1 MPAIGPYAY
10 PFDPSGAEV
19 SNKVL
24 NEIQVVTAVN
34 SNEYHIVVP
43 NFAPFFRASLIVL
56 NGGTMT
62 PLVEGTDFIFTHK
75 YKEATINT
83 AIPIYGSITLLN
95 KNFSGVLIFQE
106 YQTVGGQWTLTT
118 TQINQIL
125 ADKMLNPRITTW
137 EQLGVAPEHFPV
149 IDHMHVDP
157 EELIGMPELVQAIED
172 VGVAVSGIVIDYD
185 AINAYADSKV
195 QDSMTPSQTT
205 KAPSVRAVQE
215 ALDGKADISQIPT
228 LQDSIT
234 DGVVDQAPTVN
245 AVYDALTDVYTA
257 IGTKADASALASKA
271 NDNAVVHLT
280 GNESIDDVKTFTATP
295 QLPDVG
301 TDTTNDSN
309 NAASTKFVQNV
320 FDKVL
325 HLPKFHVRDEL
336 ADGTGRDSGGA
347 GNTWRGRPCAVI
359 IQNDLTT
366 ANGYPINAVNAG
378 GSGEYTLPNGK
389 YRLRGWATFRGLEDF
404 RLRLLHSL
412 GTTLVLGGNTSSD
425 VNDGGVGFISGDFL
439 LNGGSGGVTVT
450 IENWYSS
457 RDGGTDNN
465 RYGKPSNSGELEVY
479 SEFIFEYLGP

>member
-95 KNFSGVLIFQE
+95 KNFSGVLVFQE

-118 TQINQIL
+118 TLINQIL

-172 VGVAVSGIVIDYD
+172 VGIAVSGIVIDYD
-185 AINAYADSKV
+185 AINAYADSKI
-195 QDSMTPSQTT
+195 QDSMSPTQTT
-205 KAPSVRAVQE
+205 KAPSVRAVLE
-215 ALDGKADISQIPT
+215 ALSNKADAT
-228 LQDSIT
+228 
-234 DGVVDQAPTVN
+234 
-245 AVYDALTDVYTA
+245 ALTDYVLDTQIVQDLNTPSTTNVPSVDA
-257 IGTKADASALASKA
+257 VSGILADKA

-280 GNESIDDVKTFTATP
+280 GNETIDGTKTFQVSP

-301 TDTTNDSN
+301 TDDTDDSN

-320 FDKVL
+320 FSRAPQIL
-325 HLPKFHVRDEL
+325 HMTWQNNSG
-336 ADGTGRDSGGA
+336 DGNLSTAA
-347 GNTWRGRPCAVI
+347 GV
-359 IQNDLTT
+359 
-366 ANGYPINAVNAG
+366 AG
-378 GSGEYTLPNGK
+378 GSDTNQTWNRRVLNTVVQNTIPGASIVTVFDGVFNLPAGRFRTRIQSVNCQLTRP
-389 YRLRGWATFRGLEDF
+389 RLALKTN
-404 RLRLLHSL
+404 
-412 GTTLVLGGNTSSD
+412 VLAGFD
-425 VNDGGVGFISGDFL
+425 VNDLYVPSIS
-439 LNGGSGGVTVT
+439 
-450 IENWYSS
+450 YSS
-457 RDGGTDNN
+457 DSADNVVIDHEDILEIATPKQFGVYHWWYARGTTD
-465 RYGKPSNSGELEVY
+465 RLGVDSVSGLPNVFLDVKIEK
-479 SEFIFEYLGP
+479 IG